1 MEKHKKREITVE
13 KAAEM
18 LSVTPRSVIN
28 YIKSKDIE
36 AVKVGKNWF
45 IAKASIDAFSRKHG
59 FNKNTQTEISANF
72 PEKIP
77 ETHIIESPNP
87 KSGRDTQILASLRIF
102 QKMKL
107 VLGDDQS
114 RLDEMS
120 LNQDV
125 KRRIEMLKNDA
136 IELLGAGFYT
146 YGTKNKV
153 FYYNRSREKISSIL
167 ALIYFSDQDKTAN
180 SLAQKIESEL
190 MPMYSSLIKKIEQK
204 LDKK

>member
-77 ETHIIESPNP
+77 EN
-87 KSGRDTQILASLRIF
+87 
-102 QKMKL
+102 
-107 VLGDDQS
+107 
-114 RLDEMS
+114 
-120 LNQDV
+120 
-125 KRRIEMLKNDA
+125 
-136 IELLGAGFYT
+136 
-146 YGTKNKV
+146 
-153 FYYNRSREKISSIL
+153 
-167 ALIYFSDQDKTAN
+167 SD
-180 SLAQKIESEL
+180 
-190 MPMYSSLIKKIEQK
+190 Y
-204 LDKK
+204 